1 MKEVST
7 HNLWT
12 FELVTQEGIIVP
24 IWIYVGFQQN
34 DRQHDQ
40 NLNNDTFVRLPII
53 RAQVIIGTEKL
64 MVLFY

>member
-1 MKEVST
+1 MESIF
-7 HNLWT
+7 NN
-12 FELVTQEGIIVP
+12 IVL

-53 RAQVIIGTEKL
+53 GAQFIIGTEKYPDSAN
-64 MVLFY
+64 FSNYDDDNYSQG